1 MAAPRRVGPC
11 RGRSAQDLIMSNPNL
26 VVTSAAAKF
35 MRQMVR
41 FSKHP
46 AGGFRL
52 TVAPGGCSGH
62 SSEFTVEAGPHAG
75 DAELAVDGLRLFLPA
90 TSQALLE
97 GATVDFADT
106 PLQSGLTFVTPNAAA
121 CCASA
126 GEAKPPAM
134 ASIAVATIRRR

>member
-1 MAAPRRVGPC
+1 
-11 RGRSAQDLIMSNPNL
+11 MSKPSV

-41 FSKHP
+41 FSTYP

-62 SSEFTVEAGPHAG
+62 SAEFTVERDPRAG

-90 TSQALLE
+90 ASQALLE

-121 CCASA
+121 CCPSA
-126 GEAKPPAM
+126 GEARPPAL
-134 ASIAVATIRRR
+134 ASIAVSAIRRR